1 MTKSVEQLVQTL
13 DKETEIYSDLL
24 ELAKLKREVIKSQ
37 DIDKL
42 EAMVSEEQGLV
53 VSLFKLEEIREKV
66 LDKIMRDEKLDFVEN
81 VSQLAELLR
90 SDERHRILESKN
102 KLMVLIKNVNEE
114 TRFNGRLLEDKLELI
129 NFNISLL
136 AQTGEDSGRYS
147 KRAGNEEN
155 ERKNLFDARV

>member
-66 LDKIMRDEKLDFVEN
+66 LDKIMRDEKLEFVEN

-147 KRAGNEEN
+147 KRASNEEN